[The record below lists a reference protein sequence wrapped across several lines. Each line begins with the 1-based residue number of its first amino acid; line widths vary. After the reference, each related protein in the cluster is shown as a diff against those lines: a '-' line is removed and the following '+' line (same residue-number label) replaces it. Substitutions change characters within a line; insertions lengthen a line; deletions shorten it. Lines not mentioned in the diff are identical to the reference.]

1 MAVWTCNL
9 SNSEKG
15 ERNRLIAAGLAH
27 LSSKPKRDRLCL
39 KQKWKALRNDA
50 KGCPLIYT
58 HTPLT
63 QHTNVCIQKY
73 TQRHTLVYAHTQRY
87 TPHTPH
93 MCTHVCAYMHTQSH
107 TLMYAHTLIHMYTHI
122 QNHSHSHILKHL
134 PPLIAPFMIWLGS
147 RPSPSLW
154 SSEAQWRLTVFARNM
169 IRAQKIQALDRG
181 TAQYG
186 ITKFSDLTGGDG
198 DQS

>member
-1 MAVWTCNL
+1 MPFDLHTHTTYSTHACMYTEVYT
-9 SNSEKG
+9 K
-15 ERNRLIAAGLAH
+15 AH
-27 LSSKPKRDRLCL
+27 TRLCT
-39 KQKWKALRNDA
+39 
-50 KGCPLIYT
+50 YT
-58 HTPLT
+58 KVHT
-63 QHTNVCIQKY
+63 
-73 TQRHTLVYAHTQRY
+73 
-87 TPHTPH
+87 HTPH

-107 TLMYAHTLIHMYTHI
+107 TLMCAHTLIHTYTHI

>member
-63 QHTNVCIQKY
+63 QHTHVCIQKY
-73 TQRHTLVYAHTQRY
+73 TQRHTLVYAHIQRY
-87 TPHTPH
+87 THTHHTCAH
-93 MCTHVCAYMHTQSH
+93 MYVHTCIH
-107 TLMYAHTLIHMYTHI
+107 KVTLSCAHTHYSTRTLIYRITHTHI
-122 QNHSHSHILKHL
+122 YSNTYPHL
-134 PPLIAPFMIWLGS
+134 LL
-147 RPSPSLW
+147 L
-154 SSEAQWRLTVFARNM
+154 L
-169 IRAQKIQALDRG
+169 
-181 TAQYG
+181 
-186 ITKFSDLTGGDG
+186 
-198 DQS
+198 